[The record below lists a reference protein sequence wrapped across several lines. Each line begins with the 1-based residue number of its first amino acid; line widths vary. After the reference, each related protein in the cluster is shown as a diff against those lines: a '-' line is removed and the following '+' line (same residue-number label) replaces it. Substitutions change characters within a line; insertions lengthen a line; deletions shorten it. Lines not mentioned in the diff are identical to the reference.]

1 MDSAELLKKTP
12 LFSALAEKELAGLV
26 KSARERTFA
35 AGDHI
40 IEEGTEGGQGF
51 YLVLEGTAEVTKGGH
66 HLADFAPGDYF
77 GEMALLLDDQP
88 RTASV
93 VATSNVKVLVLTRW
107 DFRALLKTHPDI
119 GVKVM
124 EELANR
130 LRENAA
136 EETH

>member
-1 MDSAELLKKTP
+1 
-12 LFSALAEKELAGLV
+12 
-26 KSARERTFA
+26 
-35 AGDHI
+35 
-40 IEEGTEGGQGF
+40 
-51 YLVLEGTAEVTKGGH
+51 VLEGTAEVTKAGH

-93 VATSNVKVLVLTRW
+93 VATSDIKVLVLTRW

-136 EETH
+136 EESH